1 MKDRDIIARLRDLRR
16 RGEKRANEAVI
27 RRYAAAHR
35 AAGEVQEAAAAVAE
49 HLQRTADAEDAAFGS
64 LVGQPVKAAS
74 LYRLQGQFESAARK
88 TEQLRENEKMAGI
101 TEQRR
106 KAELSAARNDHRA
119 SLKAVAKLD
128 GLLEHLTKR
137 TARRRLALAELSE
150 EDDRSP
156 PRLPAER

>member
-1 MKDRDIIARLRDLRR
+1 MKGRDIIARLRELRR

-27 RRYAAAHR
+27 RSYAAANR
-35 AAGEVQEAAAAVAE
+35 AAGEVQEAATAVAE

-64 LVGQPVKAAS
+64 LVGQPVKATS
-74 LYRLQGQFESAARK
+74 LYRIQGQFEIAARQ
-88 TEQLRENEKMAGI
+88 TEQLRENEKMAGV

-106 KAELSAARNDHRA
+106 KAALSAARNDHRA
-119 SLKAVAKLD
+119 SIKAVTKLD

-150 EDDRSP
+150 EDERSP
-156 PRLPAER
+156 LRLPTER